1 MDANLTFTPNGS
13 IWSLSVYGTNLT
25 KEPSFGG
32 DTQLP
37 NISAFGGDGPGPRP
51 NPTFSPINK
60 GRVLGAEIRVKY

>member
-51 NPTFSPINK
+51 NLTFSPINK